1 MCVPKDIAVV
11 PSVSPVGRYE
21 FVVDVDPLVIHPPL
35 FVSRAQRY
43 VLGDEVDCEFA
54 ASVV

>member
-1 MCVPKDIAVV
+1 MPKDTAVV

-21 FVVDVDPLVIHPPL
+21 FVVDVDPLVIQPPL

-43 VLGDEVDCEFA
+43 VLGDEVVCEFA